1 MEEYA
6 YVLDFI
12 PYGERAS
19 GSSIAQLMGE
29 KFFALLDAVVKENV
43 NLSVGDRVY
52 VGKELEK
59 REAVKKIRGRISNDQ
74 LTATAHE
81 NMTDVIRK
89 MMANDSTKYLDFI
102 NHCGPISIRVHQLE
116 LIPGIGKKNIKA
128 ILEERDKKPFESFD
142 EIKARVHSWLDPAGS
157 IAERIKREISGME
170 KYNLFVT
177 PMPKEYP
184 PHF

>member
-19 GSSIAQLMGE
+19 GSSIVQLIGE
-29 KFFALLDAVVKENV
+29 KFFVLLDAVVKENMS
-43 NLSVGDRVY
+43 LAVGDRVY

-59 REAVKKIRGRISNDQ
+59 RDMIRKIRGRIFTDQ
-74 LTATAHE
+74 LTGTANQ
-81 NMTDVIRK
+81 NMVDVIK
-89 MMANDSTKYLDFI
+89 KIISNDSKKYLDFV

-116 LIPGIGKKNIKA
+116 LIPGIGKKNIKT
-128 ILEERDKKPFESFD
+128 ILEEREKKPFESFD
-142 EIKARVHSWLDPAGS
+142 EIRVRVHSWLDPIGS
-157 IAERIKREISGME
+157 MAERIKNEISGSE
-170 KYNLFVT
+170 KYNIFVI
-177 PMPKEYP
+177 PLPKE